1 MENRSF
7 LENLSKGFKLKSV
20 YTTEDRNNTEKVY
33 NDLILNYKK
42 IDDVLYKKGKKEFD
56 RNKNILQEA
65 KKLFDLWVE
74 IYKNVILVE
83 ENLKFEES
91 VGERVK
97 LKNERVNLPATT
109 EQKEFNK
116 FLQQIKEE
124 QKNIDINLFKNIFN

>member
-1 MENRSF
+1 M
-7 LENLSKGFKLKSV
+7 
-20 YTTEDRNNTEKVY
+20 
-33 NDLILNYKK
+33 
-42 IDDVLYKKGKKEFD
+42 
-56 RNKNILQEA
+56 
-65 KKLFDLWVE
+65 
-74 IYKNVILVE
+74 ILVE

-91 VGERVK
+91 VEERVK

>member
-1 MENRSF
+1 MENKSF

-74 IYKNVILVE
+74 IYKKVILEE

-97 LKNERVNLPATT
+97 FKNQKVNLPATT
-109 EQKEFNK
+109 E
-116 FLQQIKEE
+116 
-124 QKNIDINLFKNIFN
+124 

>member
-1 MENRSF
+1 MENKSF

-42 IDDVLYKKGKKEFD
+42 TDDVLYKKGKKEFD
-56 RNKNILQEA
+56 KNKNILQEA

>member
-1 MENRSF
+1 MENKSF

-56 RNKNILQEA
+56 KNKNILQEA

>member
-1 MENRSF
+1 MENKSF
-7 LENLSKGFKLKSV
+7 LENLSKAFKLKSV

-33 NDLILNYKK
+33 NDLIFNYKK

-74 IYKNVILVE
+74 IYKKVILEE
-83 ENLKFEES
+83 ENLKLEES

-97 LKNERVNLPATT
+97 FKNQKVNLSATT
-109 EQKEFNK
+109 EQKEFNN
-116 FLQQIKEE
+116 FLH
-124 QKNIDINLFKNIFN
+124 